1 MEGKILLC
9 NLESKVK
16 ETLNIYVRIPTTE
29 LYSSFRSANQLF
41 GYLYA
46 SEIEYSL
53 KSFNQILGTG
63 KN

>member
-16 ETLNIYVRIPTTE
+16 ETVNIYVRIPTTE
-29 LYSSFRSANQLF
+29 LYSSVKSANLML
-41 GYLYA
+41 GYLYD
-46 SEIEYSL
+46 SEIEYSF
-53 KSFNQILGTG
+53 KSFKQILGTG